1 MRQLALLTLLLSSL
15 GSSAGSVTE
24 EKPVARAGTR
34 HTSDEKINEKIDRY
48 LELLQTKK
56 KAIEK
61 FLKDNYSDFNHSDYT
76 PEVDWA
82 MVVMV
87 VMFYHC
93 RSMSAILSMP
103 TC

>member
-1 MRQLALLTLLLSSL
+1 MRDLTVLTILIVSL
-15 GSSAGSVTE
+15 HCFNATE
-24 EKPVARAGTR
+24 TGEDLKAKKH
-34 HTSDEKINEKIDRY
+34 HTSDERINVKIDQY
-48 LELLQTKK
+48 LELLQKK
-56 KAIEK
+56 KLAIEK